1 MTMRCACYTRRGM
14 IILQC
19 CAKNCAGASSPE
31 GGCQLTML
39 THIHVRNLAIV
50 DEIEVELTAGMTTLT
65 GETGAGKSILVDALG
80 LVLGDRAD
88 TSVIRHGCERAEIS
102 AAFHIQE
109 HPAVCRWLAE
119 QELDR
124 DGECQL
130 RRIINL
136 EGRTRGYIN
145 GQAVPMQSLRELG
158 EQLVDIHGQHE
169 HQSLL
174 RSGVQR
180 QLLDAFGAHQALLAQ
195 LAALYNDWKTVNT
208 ELQGAFENDAERD
221 ARLDLLRYQ
230 RQELESLQLSSADIK
245 NIDAEH
251 ARQANAG
258 RLLESSRQGLEHL
271 DAEERPSVSSLLN
284 QTLGELNE
292 LAGLDSGLE
301 ETTQLLGEAA
311 VLIKEGIDSLRQ
323 YAGQLD
329 IDPQRLQWLEQRIGT
344 LHDLARKHRCSPE
357 ELPAVEASICQE
369 LDNIEHAGE
378 HREALQARLVTLQ
391 QEYLDSARRLTAK
404 RTRTAKAFSRKIT
417 DAMQTLGMAAGVF
430 SVRVRPRAGKSFS
443 PQGLDDIEFMVSANS
458 GQPPQPMNKV
468 ASGGELS
475 RISLS
480 IQVISASSDTIPTLI
495 FDEVD
500 SGIGGG
506 VAEIVGQQ
514 LRALGRERQVLC
526 VTHLPQ
532 VASLAHQQMQVS
544 KLSSKDITRTRIRAL
559 SEAER
564 IDELARML
572 GGVKITR
579 QTREH
584 AREMLMCSVLPDEKI
599 KTS

>member
-1 MTMRCACYTRRGM
+1 
-14 IILQC
+14 
-19 CAKNCAGASSPE
+19 
-31 GGCQLTML
+31 ML

-88 TSVIRHGCERAEIS
+88 STVIRHGCERAEIS
-102 AAFHIQE
+102 AGFEIQN
-109 HPAVCRWLAE
+109 HPAASEWLAE
-119 QELDR
+119 QALDE
-124 DGECQL
+124 DGECRL
-130 RRIINL
+130 RRIINR

-174 RSGVQR
+174 RNPVQR
-180 QLLDAFGAHQALLAQ
+180 RLLDAFGRHQSLLDKLCACYKEMK
-195 LAALYNDWKTVNT
+195 AVRN
-208 ELQGAFENDAERD
+208 ELQDTFGNDTDRD

-230 RQELESLQLSSADIK
+230 RQELVSLGLSKEDIG
-245 NIDAEH
+245 NIDEEH

-258 RLLESSRQGLEHL
+258 RLLEASQQGLERL
-271 DAEERPSVSSLLN
+271 DADEGPSVSSRLN
-284 QTLGELNE
+284 QTLDELGELAE
-292 LAGLDSGLE
+292 LDSELE
-301 ETTQLLGEAA
+301 EATQLLSEAA
-311 VLIKEGIDSLRQ
+311 VLVNESIESLRH
-323 YAGQLD
+323 YADRLD
-329 IDPQRLQWLEQRIGT
+329 IDPQRLQWLEQRIGI
-344 LHDLARKHRCSPE
+344 LHDLARKHRCRPE
-357 ELPAVEASICQE
+357 DLPAIEEKISKE
-369 LDNIEHAGE
+369 LDNIEHADE
-378 HREALQARLVTLQ
+378 RRETLQARLTTLEQ
-391 QEYLDSARRLTAK
+391 GYLDTARQLTAK
-404 RTRTAKAFSRKIT
+404 RRRTAKAFGKQIT
-417 DAMQTLGMAAGVF
+417 DAMQTLGMAGGIFTVHIN
-430 SVRVRPRAGKSFS
+430 PRAEKAFGEH
-443 PQGLDDIEFMVSANS
+443 GMDDIEFRVSANS
-458 GQPPQPMNKV
+458 GQPVQPLSKV

-480 IQVISASSDTIPTLI
+480 IQVISASSETIPTLI

-506 VAEIVGQQ
+506 VAEIVGQK
-514 LRALGRERQVLC
+514 LRSLGKDQQVLC

-532 VASLAHQQMQVS
+532 VAALAHQQMQVS
-544 KLSSKDITRTRIRAL
+544 KLSGKDTTRTRIRRL
-559 SEAER
+559 NEEER

-584 AREMLMCSVLPDEKI
+584 AREMLRQGQTPAKRA
-599 KTS
+599 KTKRTG

>member
-1 MTMRCACYTRRGM
+1 
-14 IILQC
+14 
-19 CAKNCAGASSPE
+19 
-31 GGCQLTML
+31 ML

-50 DEIEVELTAGMTTLT
+50 DEIEVELKGGMTTLT

-88 TSVIRHGCERAEIS
+88 SAVIRHGSERAEIS
-102 AAFHIQE
+102 AGFHIQDQ
-109 HPAVCRWLAE
+109 PAVIAWLAS

-136 EGRTRGYIN
+136 EGRSRGYIN
-145 GQAVPMQSLRELG
+145 GQAVAMQSLRELG

-174 RSGVQR
+174 RSGMQR
-180 QLLDAFGAHQALLAQ
+180 QLLDAFAAHQPLLDKLSAIHG
-195 LAALYNDWKTVNT
+195 DWKSADA
-208 ELQGAFENDAERD
+208 ELQGLFGDDAERD

-230 RQELESLQLSSADIK
+230 QQELQALDLSREDIDG
-245 NIDAEH
+245 IDEEH

-258 RLLESSRQGLEHL
+258 RLLEASQRGLQQL
-271 DAEERPSVSSLLN
+271 DRDEGAAVVSLLG
-284 QTLGELNE
+284 QTLDELGDLSE
-292 LAGLDSGLE
+292 LDKGLQ
-301 ETTQLLGEAA
+301 ETTQLLGEAS
-311 VLIKEGIDSLRQ
+311 VLVQEGIESLRQ
-323 YAGQLD
+323 YADRLD

-344 LHDLARKHRCSPE
+344 LHDLARKHRCNPR
-357 ELPAVEASICQE
+357 ELPAVAERISQE
-369 LDNIEHAGE
+369 LDRIEHAGE
-378 HREALQARLVTLQ
+378 YREALQAKLATLEQ
-391 QEYLDSARRLTAK
+391 GYLDTARQLSTKRKKAAK
-404 RTRTAKAFSRKIT
+404 TFAKSIT
-417 DAMQTLGMAAGVF
+417 GAMQTLGMSGGVF
-430 SVRVRPRAGKSFS
+430 AVEVRDRADARFS
-443 PQGLDDIEFMVSANS
+443 PAGLDDIEFMVSANS
-458 GQPPQPMNKV
+458 GQPARPLSKV

-480 IQVISASSDTIPTLI
+480 IQVISASSETIPTLI

-506 VAEIVGQQ
+506 VAEIVGQK
-514 LRALGRERQVLC
+514 LRELGSDRQVLC

-532 VASLAHQQMQVS
+532 VAALAHQQLQVS
-544 KLSSKDITRTRIRAL
+544 KLSGKDTTRTRIRPL
-559 SEAER
+559 NDDER

-572 GGVKITR
+572 GGVKITA

-584 AREMLMCSVLPDEKI
+584 AREMLQSGQGSGKQAAGKR
-599 KTS
+599 KTRRTG

>member
-1 MTMRCACYTRRGM
+1 
-14 IILQC
+14 
-19 CAKNCAGASSPE
+19 
-31 GGCQLTML
+31 ML

-50 DEIEVELTAGMTTLT
+50 DEIEVELTTGMTTLT

-88 TSVIRHGCERAEIS
+88 TAVIRQDCERAEIS
-102 AAFHIQE
+102 AGFDIQE
-109 HPAVCRWLAE
+109 LPAASDWLAE

-130 RRIINL
+130 RRIINR

-174 RSGVQR
+174 HSHAQR
-180 QLLDAFGAHQALLAQ
+180 QLLDSFGGHQSLLEKLTAC
-195 LAALYNDWKTVNT
+195 YSEWKTVRG
-208 ELQGAFENDAERD
+208 ELHGVFENNTDRD

-230 RQELESLQLSSADIK
+230 RQELESLGLSAEDVR

-258 RLLESSRQGLEHL
+258 RLLESSQQGLDRL
-271 DAEERPSVSSLLN
+271 DADEGQSASSLIN
-284 QTLGELNE
+284 QTLDELSE

-301 ETTQLLGEAA
+301 ETTQLLSEAA
-311 VLIKEGIDSLRQ
+311 VLIKESAESLRH
-323 YAGQLD
+323 YTERLD
-329 IDPQRLQWLEQRIGT
+329 LDPERLQWLEQRIGI

-357 ELPAVEASICQE
+357 DLPSIKTRICKE
-369 LDNIEHAGE
+369 LDSIEHADE
-378 HREALQARLVTLQ
+378 HRKALQARLAALEQ
-391 QEYLDSARRLTAK
+391 DYLDTARQLTAK
-404 RTRTAKAFSRKIT
+404 RTRAAKTFSKQITA
-417 DAMQTLGMAAGVF
+417 AMQTLGMAGGIFTIHIKPRTGKAFSSQGV
-430 SVRVRPRAGKSFS
+430 
-443 PQGLDDIEFMVSANS
+443 DDIDFMVSANP
-458 GQPPQPMNKV
+458 GQPVQPLIKV

-480 IQVISASSDTIPTLI
+480 IQVISASSETIPTLI

-506 VAEIVGQQ
+506 VAEIVGQK
-514 LRALGRERQVLC
+514 LRALGTDRQVLC

-532 VASLAHQQMQVS
+532 VAALAHQQMQVT
-544 KLSSKDITRTRIRAL
+544 KLSSKDTTRTRIRPL
-559 SEAER
+559 SKEER

-572 GGVKITR
+572 GGVKITH
-579 QTREH
+579 QTRAH
-584 AREMLMCSVLPDEKI
+584 AREMLQQGQTAAQTAVKQ
-599 KTS
+599 

>member
-1 MTMRCACYTRRGM
+1 
-14 IILQC
+14 
-19 CAKNCAGASSPE
+19 
-31 GGCQLTML
+31 ML

-88 TSVIRHGCERAEIS
+88 STVIRHGCERAEIS
-102 AAFHIQE
+102 AGFDIQN
-109 HPAVCRWLAE
+109 HPAASEWLAE
-119 QELDR
+119 QALDE

-130 RRIINL
+130 RRIINR

-174 RSGVQR
+174 RNPVQR
-180 QLLDAFGAHQALLAQ
+180 QLLDAFGRHQSLLDKLSACYREMK
-195 LAALYNDWKTVNT
+195 AVRN
-208 ELQGAFENDAERD
+208 ELQDTFGNDTERD

-230 RQELESLQLSSADIK
+230 RQELASLGLSKEDIG
-245 NIDAEH
+245 NIDEEH

-258 RLLESSRQGLEHL
+258 RLLEASQQGLERL
-271 DAEERPSVSSLLN
+271 DADEGPSVSSLLN
-284 QTLGELNE
+284 QTLDELGE
-292 LAGLDSGLE
+292 LAGLDSELE
-301 ETTQLLGEAA
+301 ETTRLLSEAA
-311 VLIKEGIDSLRQ
+311 VLVNEGIESLRH
-323 YAGQLD
+323 YGDRLD
-329 IDPQRLQWLEQRIGT
+329 IDPQRLQWLEQRIGI
-344 LHDLARKHRCSPE
+344 LHDLARKHRCRPE
-357 ELPAVEASICQE
+357 DLPAIEEKISKE
-369 LDNIEHAGE
+369 LDNIEHADE
-378 HREALQARLVTLQ
+378 HREVLQARLANLEQ
-391 QEYLDSARRLTAK
+391 GYLDSARQLTAK
-404 RTRTAKAFSRKIT
+404 RRRTAKAFGKKIT
-417 DAMQTLGMAAGVF
+417 DAMQTLGMAGGIFTVHIN
-430 SVRVRPRAGKSFS
+430 PRAEKAFS
-443 PQGLDDIEFMVSANS
+443 EHGMDDIEFRVSANT
-458 GQPPQPMNKV
+458 GQPVQPLSKV

-480 IQVISASSDTIPTLI
+480 IQVISASSETIPTLI

-506 VAEIVGQQ
+506 VAEIVGQK
-514 LRALGRERQVLC
+514 LRALGTDRQVLC

-532 VASLAHQQMQVS
+532 VAALAHQQMQVT
-544 KLSSKDITRTRIRAL
+544 KLSGKDTTRTRIRRL
-559 SEAER
+559 NEEER

-584 AREMLMCSVLPDEKI
+584 AREMLQQGQTPVKQNETKR
-599 KTS
+599 TG

>member
-1 MTMRCACYTRRGM
+1 
-14 IILQC
+14 
-19 CAKNCAGASSPE
+19 
-31 GGCQLTML
+31 ML

-88 TSVIRHGCERAEIS
+88 SSMVRHGCERAEIS
-102 AAFHIQE
+102 ACFQIQD
-109 HPAVCRWLAE
+109 HSAVCQWLAE
-119 QELDR
+119 QALDL

-130 RRIINL
+130 RRIINR

-145 GQAVPMQSLRELG
+145 GQAVPMQSLRQLG

-174 RSGVQR
+174 RSGMQR
-180 QLLDAFGAHQALLAQ
+180 QLLDAFGAHQAQLDR
-195 LAALYNDWKTVNT
+195 LAAIYNEWKAANA
-208 ELQGAFENDAERD
+208 ELQGLFGNDAERD

-230 RQELESLQLSSADIK
+230 RQELESLELDTEGIR
-245 NIDAEH
+245 NIDEEH

-271 DAEERPSVSSLLN
+271 DADEGPSASSLLN
-284 QTLGELNE
+284 QTLDELSE
-292 LAGLDSGLE
+292 LATLDSGLE
-301 ETTQLLGEAA
+301 DTVQLLGEAA
-311 VLIKEGIDSLRQ
+311 VLIKEGTDSLRQ
-323 YAGQLD
+323 YSERLD
-329 IDPQRLQWLEQRIGT
+329 IDPQRLQWLEQRIGI
-344 LHDLARKHRCSPE
+344 LHDLARKHRCNPE
-357 ELPAVEASICQE
+357 DLPVIEADIRKE
-369 LDNIEHAGE
+369 LDSIEHADE
-378 HREALQARLVTLQ
+378 HREALQARLATQ
-391 QEYLDSARRLTAK
+391 QQDYLDCARQLTAK
-404 RTRTAKAFSRKIT
+404 RTRTAKAFGKEIT
-417 DAMQTLGMAAGVF
+417 DAMQTLGMTGGVF
-430 SVRVRPRAGKSFS
+430 SVHVNPRTGKALS
-443 PQGLDDIEFMVSANS
+443 PQGMDDIEFMVSANR
-458 GQPPQPMNKV
+458 GQPAQPMSKV

-480 IQVISASSDTIPTLI
+480 IQVISASSDTIPTMI

-506 VAEIVGQQ
+506 VAEIVGQK

-532 VASLAHQQMQVS
+532 VAALAHQQLQVS
-544 KLSSKDITRTRIRAL
+544 KLSGKDTTRTRIRSL
-559 SEAER
+559 NEAER

-572 GGVKITR
+572 GGVKITQ

-584 AREMLMCSVLPDEKI
+584 AREMLLQGQAPTRTTVKQKKPKR
-599 KTS
+599 TG